1 MTESRT
7 VSVAIKRRPEEV
19 YEYLSDPANFPKWSA
34 FIKEIKKEGS
44 EWIATTPDTTV
55 RIRFT
60 PRNEF
65 RVLDHSVTVSP
76 QLQVYVPMRV
86 LADPENASEVIFT
99 VFRLP
104 GMSDEQYNNDI
115 ETVLADLAG
124 LKHVL
129 EDQDGLH
136 GQGH

>member
-7 VSVAIKRRPEEV
+7 VSISIKRRPEEV
-19 YEYLSDPANFPKWSA
+19 YEYLADPVNFPKWSV
-34 FIKEIKKEGS
+34 FIKEIRKEGN
-44 EWIATTPDTTV
+44 EWIATTPESTV

-65 RVLDHSVTVSP
+65 RILDHYVTVSP

-86 LADPENASEVIFT
+86 LASPENDSEVIFT

-115 ETVLADLAG
+115 GMVRTDLSG
-124 LKHVL
+124 LKRVL
-129 EDQDGLH
+129 EDKEKA
-136 GQGH
+136 

>member
-7 VSVAIKRRPEEV
+7 LSISIKRRPEEV
-19 YEYLSDPANFPKWSA
+19 YEYLVGPANFPKWSV
-34 FIKEIKKEGS
+34 FIKEIRKEGS
-44 EWIATTPDTTV
+44 EWIATTPEGTV

-65 RVLDHSVTVSP
+65 RILDHYVTISP

-86 LADPENASEVIFT
+86 LADPENDSEVIFT

-115 ETVLADLAG
+115 GMVLTDLAG

-129 EDQDGLH
+129 EDKEKV
-136 GQGH
+136 

>member
-7 VSVAIKRRPEEV
+7 VSISIKRRPEEV
-19 YEYLSDPANFPKWSA
+19 YEYLVDPANFPKWSI

-44 EWIATTPDTTV
+44 EWIATTPERTV

-65 RVLDHSVTVSP
+65 RVLDHYVTVSP

-99 VFRLP
+99 VFRSP
-104 GMSDEQYNNDI
+104 GMTDEQYKDDI
-115 ETVLADLAG
+115 GMVLTDLAG
-124 LKHVL
+124 LKRVL
-129 EDQDGLH
+129 EDKDGLH
-136 GQGH
+136 

>member
-7 VSVAIKRRPEEV
+7 VSISIKRRPEEV
-19 YEYLSDPANFPKWSA
+19 YEYLVDPANFPKWSV
-34 FIKEIKKEGS
+34 FIKEIKKEGN
-44 EWIATTPDTTV
+44 EWIATTPESTV

-65 RVLDHSVTVSP
+65 RILDHTVTVSP
-76 QLQVYVPMRV
+76 QIQVYVPMRV
-86 LADPENASEVIFT
+86 LASPENDSEVIFT

-104 GMSDEQYNNDI
+104 GMSDEQYRADI
-115 ETVLADLAG
+115 EMVLTDLTG

-129 EDQDGLH
+129 ED
-136 GQGH
+136 

>member
-7 VSVAIKRRPEEV
+7 VSISIRRRPEDV
-19 YEYLSDPANFPKWSA
+19 YEYLADPANFPEWSV
-34 FIKEIKKEGS
+34 FIKEIKKEEN
-44 EWIATTPDTTV
+44 EWIATTPEGTV

-65 RVLDHSVTVSP
+65 RILDHYVTVSP

-86 LADPENASEVIFT
+86 LVNPENDSEVIFT

-104 GMSDEQYNNDI
+104 GMSDEQYNDDI
-115 ETVLADLAG
+115 GMVLTDLAG
-124 LKHVL
+124 LKRVL
-129 EDQDGLH
+129 EDKDGLH
-136 GQGH
+136 QQGH